1 MHSFPFFCT
10 SIGFALNK
18 VPVVGAVF
26 NPTLDQLYSAR
37 QGAGAWLNETTRLP
51 LSHPAAPP
59 PLHSLGDALLAFE
72 FGSDRSEAAMELKAG
87 NFSRLAGEVGAY
99 AHGMR
104 SLGSA
109 ALNFCAV
116 ASGQLDLYQEIGC
129 WSWVSCSPPHQDIQL
144 PWRLVDGA
152 AY

>member
-26 NPTLDQLYSAR
+26 NPTLNQLYSAR
-37 QGAGAWLNETTRLP
+37 QGHGAFLNETTRLP
-51 LSHPAAPP
+51 LSHPGVAPALP
-59 PLHSLGDALLAFE
+59 SLGDALIAFE
-72 FGSDRSEAAMELKAG
+72 FGSDRSQAAMDLKAG
-87 NFSRLAGEVGAY
+87 NFSRLAGEFGTY

-116 ASGQLDLYQEIGC
+116 ASGQLDLYQEIVSSWFFITPGC
-129 WSWVSCSPPHQDIQL
+129 SC
-144 PWRLVDGA
+144 A
-152 AY
+152 